1 MEKSGA
7 GWFSMVTSRIV
18 EAPKPN
24 SLVYCND
31 IEYVAAGHDEQS
43 IGAVSL
49 RTCQGTP
56 VRDTTPKAS
65 YCSPTSSEKKRRI
78 LHSSPVNIVS
88 AACNSS
94 PNVGGE
100 SAVVKS
106 NVPKSTSSV
115 ITSNP

>member
-1 MEKSGA
+1 M
-7 GWFSMVTSRIV
+7 V
-18 EAPKPN
+18 EAPKP
-24 SLVYCND
+24 SSFVYCKE

-56 VRDTTPKAS
+56 VRDTTPRAS

-88 AACNSS
+88 AACYSS